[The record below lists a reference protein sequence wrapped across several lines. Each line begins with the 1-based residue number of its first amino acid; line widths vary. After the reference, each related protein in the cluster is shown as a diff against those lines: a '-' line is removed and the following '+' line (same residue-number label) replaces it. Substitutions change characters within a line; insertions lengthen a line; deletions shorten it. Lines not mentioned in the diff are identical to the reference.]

1 MKYQLLKSLFFLS
14 FLFQTLF
21 LIGQTDPQPNPGS
34 DKHTDEHH
42 PKIGL
47 ALSGGGAKG
56 IAHIG
61 VLKVLEEAGIRPDYV
76 TGTSIGSIMG
86 GLYSIGYS
94 VEELEAMA
102 KDIDWNYYFNDELKR
117 TDLPIEERHYSERY
131 QVKFGIENNKIQF
144 PKGFI
149 QGQKIGLLLS
159 YLTLP
164 AHGITDFD
172 KFPIPFRCIATDA
185 ETGEKVIIKDGSLA
199 KAMRASMSLPSVF
212 EPMEIDGKILLDG
225 GVVQNLPVQ
234 EAFDMGAEIVIAV
247 DITSPLYKR
256 SELKS
261 LIQVLEQTSSYKLAE
276 SVALQRE
283 LADVVITPDILG
295 FGTLDFK
302 EVDSL
307 LYLGEIAAKTQLPK
321 ILELVHVDH
330 EPNHEVKVQSFS
342 FPDSCKV
349 CVIKMKGVDAKRRNT
364 IANVMQMRIVKEYS
378 IKGIEQRIKQLFGGQ
393 FFRDAYYELTPGAKG
408 YELMIDAD
416 VKSGEY
422 LQVSMNYDSDLKAA
436 ILLNGTFRNRG
447 LNGSKLGI
455 DIKLSENPM
464 MMANYQVYTTS
475 QPNFGIR
482 INGILN
488 HFPFYLYNDVGEL
501 DDISSMYH
509 YQGTLNLFTSFKNSS
524 MFSTGVTLERFAKR
538 DDIFDKR
545 TEDLGLNQAFFG
557 IRYVFDTYD
566 RELFPKEGSY
576 LEIDS
581 RLPLF
586 SNIRFP
592 EELSISKLSNFTTFS
607 RLKYS
612 KILKVNEKFSIRG
625 NIDGGY
631 IEFESDSEPNNFL
644 SMFYLG
650 RDLPEEFSHVEF
662 VGLDYMEI
670 PVSEYWM
677 AGVKFRAEFIDNIFT
692 SVLFNYGQYRAR
704 NYNIVND
711 NLVETIPTQ
720 IENIYGAGLE
730 FGFVT
735 PIGPGRLGTEY
746 NLKEKNLNFVMH
758 LGYRF

>member
-1 MKYQLLKSLFFLS
+1 MKYQLLKPILFFL
-14 FLFQTLF
+14 FLFQVIF
-21 LIGQTDPQPNPGS
+21 SSGQV
-34 DKHTDEHH
+34 DEHH

-86 GLYSIGYS
+86 GLYAIGYS

-102 KDIDWNYYFNDELKR
+102 RDIDWNYYFNDELKR

-131 QVKFGIENNKIQF
+131 QVKFGIEDNKIQF

-159 YLTLP
+159 YLTFP

-172 KFPIPFRCIATDA
+172 KFPIPFRCVATNA
-185 ETGEKVIIKDGSLA
+185 ETGEKVIIKNGSLA
-199 KAMRASMSLPSVF
+199 KAMRASMSLPSIF
-212 EPMEIDGKILLDG
+212 EPMEVDGKILLDG

-276 SVALQRE
+276 SVAVQRA
-283 LADVVITPDILG
+283 LADIVITPDIQG

-302 EVDSL
+302 GVDSL
-307 LYLGEIAAKTQLPK
+307 LSLGVQATKEQLPA
-321 ILELVHVDH
+321 ILKLAHIDH
-330 EPNHEVKVQSFS
+330 EHHHHEVELPDFA

-364 IANVMQMRIVKEYS
+364 IANVMQMRMVREYS

-393 FFRDAYYELTPGAKG
+393 FFRDAYYELTPGEDG

-447 LNGSKLGI
+447 LNGSKLGL

-464 MMANYQVYTTS
+464 LLANYQVYTTS

-488 HFPFYLYNDVGEL
+488 HFPFYLYNEVGEL
-501 DDISSMYH
+501 DDVSSMYH
-509 YQGTLNLFTSFKNSS
+509 YKGELNLFTSFKNSS

-545 TEDLGLNQAFFG
+545 TEDLGLNQAYFG

-566 RELFPKEGSY
+566 RELFPQEGSY

-592 EELSISKLSNFTTFS
+592 DELSISKLSNYTTLS

-612 KILKVNEKFSIRG
+612 KIFKVNEKFSIKG
-625 NIDGGY
+625 KVDAGY
-631 IEFESDSEPNNFL
+631 IEFESDGDPNNFL

-650 RDLPEEFSHVEF
+650 RDLPEETSHVEF
-662 VGLDYMEI
+662 IGLDYMEI

-677 AGVKFRAEFIDNIFT
+677 ANVKFRAEFIDNIFT
-692 SVLFNYGQYRAR
+692 SLLFNYGQYRAR
-704 NYNIVND
+704 DYNIVND
-711 NLVETIPTQ
+711 NLVETVPTQ
-720 IENIYGAGLE
+720 VEDIYGVGLE
-730 FGFVT
+730 LGFVT

-746 NLKEKNLNFVMH
+746 NLKDKNLNFVMH

>member
-1 MKYQLLKSLFFLS
+1 MKYQFVKTFLLVFLLS
-14 FLFQTLF
+14 QSAA
-21 LIGQTDPQPNPGS
+21 LIAQVPDM
-34 DKHTDEHH
+34 HH

-86 GLYSIGYS
+86 GLYAIGYS

-117 TDLPIEERHYSERY
+117 TDLPIEERQYSERY
-131 QVKFGIENNKIQF
+131 QVKFGIEDNKVQF

-159 YLTLP
+159 YLTFP

-172 KFPIPFRCIATDA
+172 KFPIPFRCVATNA
-185 ETGEKVIIKDGSLA
+185 ETGEKVIIKNGSLA
-199 KAMRASMSLPSVF
+199 KAMRASMSLPSIF
-212 EPMEIDGKILLDG
+212 EPMEVDGKILLDG

-276 SVALQRE
+276 SVAVQRA

-295 FGTLDFK
+295 FGTLDFE

-307 LYLGEIAAKTQLPK
+307 LYLGVQAAKEQLPA
-321 ILELVHVDH
+321 ILKLAH
-330 EPNHEVKVQSFS
+330 PNHDPNHKHEVKEIS
-342 FPDSCKV
+342 FPEMCKV
-349 CVIKMKGVDAKRRNT
+349 CTVKMKGVDAKRRNT
-364 IANVMQMRIVKEYS
+364 IANVMQMRYVKEYS
-378 IKGIEQRIKQLFGGQ
+378 IESIEQKIKQLFGGQ
-393 FFRDAYYELTPGAKG
+393 FFRDAYYELTPGDDG
-408 YELMIDAD
+408 YELTIDAD

-464 MMANYQVYTTS
+464 LMANYQVYTTS
-475 QPNFGIR
+475 QPNFGIQLK
-482 INGILN
+482 GILN
-488 HFPFYLYNDVGEL
+488 HFPFYIYNDLGEL

-509 YQGTLNLFTSFKNSS
+509 YKSQLNLFTSFKNSS
-524 MFSTGVTLERFAKR
+524 VVSAEIGLERFAKR
-538 DDIFDKR
+538 DDIFNRK
-545 TEDLGLNQAFFG
+545 TEDLGLNQAFLG
-557 IRYVFDTYD
+557 VRYVFDTYD
-566 RELFPKEGSY
+566 RQTFPVEGSY
-576 LEIDS
+576 LEFEGRI
-581 RLPLF
+581 PLF

-592 EELSISKLSNFTTFS
+592 DELSIDRLSNYRKFA

-612 KILKVNEKFSIRG
+612 RIFKVDEKFSIKL
-625 NIDGGY
+625 NADTGY
-631 IEFESDSEPNNFL
+631 TEFESDGDPNNFL

-650 RDLPEEFSHVEF
+650 RGLPEESSHVEF
-662 VGLDYMEI
+662 VGLDYMGI

-677 AGVKFRAEFIDNIFT
+677 AGVKFRTEFFDNIFT

-704 NYNIVND
+704 DYNIVND
-711 NLVETIPTQ
+711 NLVETIPTEIDQ
-720 IENIYGAGLE
+720 MLGVGLE
-730 FGFVT
+730 LGFVT
-735 PIGPGRLGTEY
+735 PIGPGRLGAEY
-746 NLKEKNLNFVMH
+746 NIPNQNTNFVLH

>member
-1 MKYQLLKSLFFLS
+1 MKYQFVKTFLLVFLLS
-14 FLFQTLF
+14 QGIA
-21 LIGQTDPQPNPGS
+21 LIAQVPDM
-34 DKHTDEHH
+34 HH

-86 GLYSIGYS
+86 GLYAIGYS

-117 TDLPIEERHYSERY
+117 TDLPIEERQYSERY
-131 QVKFGIENNKIQF
+131 QVKFGIEDNKVQF

-159 YLTLP
+159 YLTFP

-172 KFPIPFRCIATDA
+172 KFPIPFRCVATNA
-185 ETGEKVIIKDGSLA
+185 ETGEKVIIKNGSLA
-199 KAMRASMSLPSVF
+199 KAMRASMSLPSIF
-212 EPMEIDGKILLDG
+212 EPMEVDGKILLDG

-276 SVALQRE
+276 SVAVQRT

-295 FGTLDFK
+295 FGTLDFE

-307 LYLGEIAAKTQLPK
+307 LYLGVQAAKEQLPA
-321 ILELVHVDH
+321 ILKLAH
-330 EPNHEVKVQSFS
+330 PNHDPNHKHEVKEIS
-342 FPDSCKV
+342 FPEMCKV
-349 CVIKMKGVDAKRRNT
+349 CTVKMKGVDAKRRNT
-364 IANVMQMRIVKEYS
+364 IANVMQMRYVKEYS
-378 IKGIEQRIKQLFGGQ
+378 IESIEQKIKQLFGGQ
-393 FFRDAYYELTPGAKG
+393 FFRDAYYELTPGDDG
-408 YELMIDAD
+408 YELTIDAD

-464 MMANYQVYTTS
+464 LMANYQVYTTS
-475 QPNFGIR
+475 QPNFGIQLK
-482 INGILN
+482 GILN
-488 HFPFYLYNDVGEL
+488 HFPFYIYNDLGEL

-509 YQGTLNLFTSFKNSS
+509 YKSQLNLFTSFKNSS
-524 MFSTGVTLERFAKR
+524 VVSAEIGLERFAKR
-538 DDIFDKR
+538 DDIFNRK
-545 TEDLGLNQAFFG
+545 TEDLGLNQAFLG
-557 IRYVFDTYD
+557 LRYVFDTYD
-566 RELFPKEGSY
+566 RQTFPVEGSY
-576 LEIDS
+576 LEFEGRI
-581 RLPLF
+581 PLF

-592 EELSISKLSNFTTFS
+592 DELSIDRLSNYRKFA

-612 KILKVNEKFSIRG
+612 RIFKVDEKFSIKL
-625 NIDGGY
+625 NADTGY
-631 IEFESDSEPNNFL
+631 TEFESDGDPNNFL

-650 RDLPEEFSHVEF
+650 RSLPEESSHVEF

-677 AGVKFRAEFIDNIFT
+677 AGVKFRTEFFDNIFT

-704 NYNIVND
+704 DYNIVND
-711 NLVETIPTQ
+711 NLVETIPTEIDQ
-720 IENIYGAGLE
+720 MLGVGLE
-730 FGFVT
+730 LGFVT
-735 PIGPGRLGTEY
+735 PIGPGRLGAEY
-746 NLKEKNLNFVMH
+746 NIPNQNTNFVLH